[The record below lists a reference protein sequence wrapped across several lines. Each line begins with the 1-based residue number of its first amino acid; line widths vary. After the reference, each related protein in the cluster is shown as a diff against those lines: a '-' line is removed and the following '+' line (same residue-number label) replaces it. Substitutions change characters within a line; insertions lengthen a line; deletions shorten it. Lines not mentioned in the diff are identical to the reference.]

1 MKHSIFPSFALKK
14 LGTFVAIIVIFIHT
28 VVLDRDLKCNCEAPG
43 RSCNFF
49 MAMPFFI
56 IFVVQLWMDKT
67 FLRAWKYACACKCTC
82 DRTCARTWTCIRACK
97 CSACFSSFWALLC
110 YIIKAGFIGSIWVI
124 SVLIDGDWWVC
135 CNSGKQL
142 ACKPQQ
148 NLTAEDHT
156 TITELKIESLIA
168 GMSILLAI
176 LLVAFISSFVPKN
189 CSEESRRYN
198 MKIKY
203 YSVFLD
209 EEENVLKENLT
220 KSAKDQLTEII
231 INNTWDK
238 WYGAAEDVLK
248 ESPEPRL
255 SQQQQEDLTNT
266 NKKENTPSNSNNNGH
281 DRKNDTDCTTGQPG
295 ENLPL
300 IERPEAAE
308 IQEMETE
315 NLSFHLSTHSSVCP
329 SSYTV
334 PLPATCPRG
343 IDTSS

>member
-43 RSCNFF
+43 RGCSFF

-56 IFVVQLWMDKT
+56 IFVVQLWTDKT

-82 DRTCARTWTCIRACK
+82 ACTWTCIRAC
-97 CSACFSSFWALLC
+97 FSSFWAFLC
-110 YIIKAGFIGSIWVI
+110 HIIKAGFVGSIWVI

-135 CNSGKQL
+135 CKSGKQL

-176 LLVAFISSFVPKN
+176 LLVAFMSSFVPKN
-189 CSEESRRYN
+189 CCEESRRCN

-220 KSAKDQLTEII
+220 KSAKDQLTGII

-238 WYGAAEDVLK
+238 WYGAAEDVIK
-248 ESPEPRL
+248 KSPEPRL
-255 SQQQQEDLTNT
+255 SQQQQEDLTNM
-266 NKKENTPSNSNNNGH
+266 NKKENTPSNSNSNKNGH
-281 DRKNDTDCTTGQPG
+281 DGAQENDTDRTTGQPG

-300 IERPEAAE
+300 MNLPKAAE
-308 IQEMETE
+308 NQGG
-315 NLSFHLSTHSSVCP
+315 
-329 SSYTV
+329 
-334 PLPATCPRG
+334 R
-343 IDTSS
+343 